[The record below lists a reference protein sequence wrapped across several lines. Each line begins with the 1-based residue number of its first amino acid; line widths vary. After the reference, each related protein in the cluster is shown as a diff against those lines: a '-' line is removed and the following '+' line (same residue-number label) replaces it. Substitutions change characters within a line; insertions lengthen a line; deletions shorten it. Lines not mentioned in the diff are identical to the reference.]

1 MTSTAVPAPGR
12 REVPWAPLLMA
23 VGAALVGAG
32 GLLIAGLVT
41 IWSVLAAMVVVLIG
55 SALIAIHRRDS
66 RLGWANGCTLARL
79 VGTSWIAALT
89 WTWLFAGPSDRGVGL
104 LILVA
109 VGCLILDGV
118 DGKVAR
124 ARGEAS
130 EFGARFDMETDA
142 AMIML
147 LCVAVAARGSVGWW
161 VLAIGLA
168 RYAYWLCSLRLAA
181 LNLPVTPS
189 VLRKFVAVAQSVV
202 LVLCLAL
209 GATGIGPH
217 WLPSLLAAAALC
229 GLAWSFVSV
238 TVYQLRA
245 AR

>member
-1 MTSTAVPAPGR
+1 MTSTAEPAPGR
-12 REVPWAPLLMA
+12 REVPWVALMMA

-41 IWSVLAAMVVVLIG
+41 IWSVLAALAVVLIG
-55 SALIAIHRRDS
+55 SALIATHRRDS
-66 RLGWANGCTLARL
+66 RLGWANGFTLARL
-79 VGTSWIAALT
+79 VGTSWIAAIT
-89 WTWLFAGPSDRGVGL
+89 GTWLSAPPSAPGIAAV
-104 LILVA
+104 IMVA
-109 VGCLILDGV
+109 VVCLALDGV

-130 EFGARFDMETDA
+130 DFGARFDLETDA
-142 AMIML
+142 AMIMI
-147 LCVAVAARGSVGWW
+147 LCVAVAAQGSVGWW

-168 RYAYWLCSLRLAA
+168 RYVYWVFSLRLAA
-181 LNLPVTPS
+181 LNLPVAPS

-202 LVLCLAL
+202 LLLCLAL
-209 GATGIGPH
+209 GATEVGPR
-217 WLPSLLAAAALC
+217 WLPSLLAAVALC

-238 TVYQLRA
+238 TIYQLRA